1 MYLNTERPL
10 ENYKNLF
17 NSKYFVDKSLIL
29 NDINELI
36 NTSEKF
42 LCITRPR
49 RFGKTS
55 IADMLS
61 SYYCKAFDSSSIF
74 NSLNIK
80 DSEGY
85 EENLNKHNVI
95 SISFS
100 EITDYVHTYKEYM
113 DNIINTLKEEI
124 ITEFNIKNVDTTYSL
139 KKILRM
145 SGEKFIFIID
155 EWDYIFNNHLFEEN
169 QNDFLEFLRN
179 IFKDEAY
186 ISLCYMTGILPI
198 KKYSTGSAL
207 NMFDEYTMLS
217 DTLFNEYFG
226 FTESEVKVLCN
237 KQNKIKFDELREW
250 YNGYINEGVKLYN
263 PRSVVKALKNRKCKN
278 YWTST
283 GAMNEVL
290 KYLKYNILDVK
301 NDVIKMVA
309 GEEIKIKINEEF
321 RAGQTPPKTRKEIYS
336 AMIVLGFLS
345 YNNGYLKIPN
355 EELMMEFEK
364 ALEDNSFGEVSKLI
378 ACSDKIL
385 EATLKS
391 DAKTVESIL
400 HKFHNSELSIFKYND
415 ENSLACV
422 VTLAYLTARD
432 TYRIEREEKTGKG
445 FADFMFHPKT
455 IGDTAFVVEL
465 KKDDSVETAINQIK
479 EKEYA
484 QKFKAENQCGKILAV
499 AICYDSKTKEHH
511 CKIEEL
517 S

>member
-1 MYLNTERPL
+1 
-10 ENYKNLF
+10 
-17 NSKYFVDKSLIL
+17 
-29 NDINELI
+29 
-36 NTSEKF
+36 
-42 LCITRPR
+42 
-49 RFGKTS
+49 
-55 IADMLS
+55 
-61 SYYCKAFDSSSIF
+61 
-74 NSLNIK
+74 
-80 DSEGY
+80 
-85 EENLNKHNVI
+85 
-95 SISFS
+95 
-100 EITDYVHTYKEYM
+100 
-113 DNIINTLKEEI
+113 
-124 ITEFNIKNVDTTYSL
+124 
-139 KKILRM
+139 
-145 SGEKFIFIID
+145 
-155 EWDYIFNNHLFEEN
+155 
-169 QNDFLEFLRN
+169 
-179 IFKDEAY
+179 
-186 ISLCYMTGILPI
+186 MTGILPI
-198 KKYSTGSAL
+198 KKYSTGSSL

-378 ACSDKIL
+378 ACSDKML